1 MSDGKRNLP
10 DWTEIDWDSVDLE
23 ELIDIPSEEE
33 IAACHSFSPEF
44 EANMEKM
51 FREAGIELNKGE
63 ETAGS
68 EEIRK
73 LGSTELLE
81 DVGEFGVFGVPRVED
96 GKEEDAGKEKRSRA
110 GRRRSLGFR
119 LTLATACLLAVVS
132 VGMVTL
138 IQSEAVPH
146 IVIEIFQEW
155 YDDFVKITWGS
166 NQKEAMK
173 FEVREPENL
182 PEGYEL
188 VEKEGDSN
196 FRRLIYENEKGERIE
211 IWARSLVSGSSREED
226 NTNISRE
233 NLEINGIECRFSKRQ
248 DGRYSG
254 EWEENDIYYR
264 VVAPIDKEELKKLI
278 EEIIEK

>member
-96 GKEEDAGKEKRSRA
+96 GKEEDAGKGKRSRA
-110 GRRRSLGFR
+110 GRRRSHGFR

-188 VEKEGDSN
+188 VEKEEKTNYYG
-196 FRRLIYENEKGERIE
+196 LIYENELGEKIE
-211 IWARSLVSGSSREED
+211 IQGRRLVSGSLGAED
-226 NTNISRE
+226 STNVQIESWE
-233 NLEINGIECRFSKRQ
+233 KNGIICRISEEQ
-248 DGRYSG
+248 DGTYMG
-254 EWEENDIYYR
+254 EWVQKDVVYR
-264 VVAPIDKEELKKLI
+264 VFAPIDKEELKR
-278 EEIIEK
+278 IIEQLIGE